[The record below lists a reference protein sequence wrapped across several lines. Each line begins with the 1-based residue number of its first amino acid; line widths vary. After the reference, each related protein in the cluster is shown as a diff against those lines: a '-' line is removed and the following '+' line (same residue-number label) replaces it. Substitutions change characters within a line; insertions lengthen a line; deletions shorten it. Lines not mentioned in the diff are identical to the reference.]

1 MISEASPGRS
11 DGGIVPNNPTKDRAP
26 MHRFLVWFAS
36 YSGLNEQTLAALPF
50 VYSPGDLVPF
60 LDARSGRVSRNPA
73 ERT

>member
-36 YSGLNEQTLAALPF
+36 YSGLNEKMCSLF
-50 VYSPGDLVPF
+50 VDIVGKCVKKKV
-60 LDARSGRVSRNPA
+60 VSCK
-73 ERT
+73 